1 MSMRAILFTLAIG
14 LAACTPAPTEP
25 EAPAASAE
33 DQTAALVE
41 ALTPTV
47 SELIGQPISLET
59 HRMSVMD
66 DWAWLVATPRQP
78 DGAPLDW
85 AATSFASAHEN
96 GVLGS
101 DGATYALFKR
111 EGETWRLVDYVV
123 GPTDVAWVD
132 WPTRH
137 GAPEALFEMPQEP
150 PAP

>member
-1 MSMRAILFTLAIG
+1 MSVRAILFTLAIG
-14 LAACTPAPTEP
+14 LAACTQAPTVP

-59 HRMSVMD
+59 HRISVMG

-111 EGETWRLVDYVV
+111 EGETWRVVDYVV

-132 WPTRH
+132 WPARH
-137 GAPEALFEMPQEP
+137 GAPEALFEMPEDP